1 MGDPLFDCSPLISA
15 AASGKLR
22 LVRLLV
28 DGGAQVN
35 GRCPKGETALLAA
48 CKALRGEPAGPETVK
63 LLTYLL
69 HNKANPN
76 VQDRAGRT
84 ALMYACMERAGAEVA
99 STLLSAGAD
108 PSMED
113 HSGASALVYAINA
126 QHQPTLEVLMD
137 ACRARGRDIIIITT
151 EVGVSG
157 GPVTRRYLNVP
168 PSPNNS
174 PVSCMSPSDIVLKTS
189 SPSSPEG
196 ENIFNFRSSSSSS
209 RRPSCELSPLSR
221 CDTPRHRVLS
231 EPWLAIHNLACLN
244 RAYEEGTRE
253 RSRQEEGGSEDLRR
267 GGGECEDERREDE
280 DEESHFHQFRVEERS
295 LVHRGD
301 NRHGGENY
309 NRGCEDFPPRV
320 SQSGPPLTEASSS
333 QATMSR
339 LISKRSLTPAGSALD
354 QPTQRSSVTKLP
366 VCPSP
371 HSHLRRNTLPS
382 VTVVPPPLHLPPL
395 VHQSDSHLK
404 VPSQSS
410 LPKSR
415 SMVFLPHP
423 PSTPSSS
430 SGASG
435 RPTLLPPLPLSLSL
449 TSLVAPVASCCGE
462 RSRRS
467 LRRHSVQLDQ
477 IRGDRTNHMG
487 LQD

>member
-196 ENIFNFRSSSSSS
+196 ENIFNFTKRGSSSSSSSSS

-253 RSRQEEGGSEDLRR
+253 RSRQEEEGGSED
-267 GGGECEDERREDE
+267 
-280 DEESHFHQFRVEERS
+280 
-295 LVHRGD
+295 
-301 NRHGGENY
+301 
-309 NRGCEDFPPRV
+309 
-320 SQSGPPLTEASSS
+320 
-333 QATMSR
+333 
-339 LISKRSLTPAGSALD
+339 
-354 QPTQRSSVTKLP
+354 
-366 VCPSP
+366 
-371 HSHLRRNTLPS
+371 
-382 VTVVPPPLHLPPL
+382 
-395 VHQSDSHLK
+395 
-404 VPSQSS
+404 
-410 LPKSR
+410 
-415 SMVFLPHP
+415 
-423 PSTPSSS
+423 
-430 SGASG
+430 
-435 RPTLLPPLPLSLSL
+435 
-449 TSLVAPVASCCGE
+449 
-462 RSRRS
+462 
-467 LRRHSVQLDQ
+467 
-477 IRGDRTNHMG
+477 
-487 LQD
+487 